1 MNKHLLGGALA
12 CAMTAM
18 TPAAAQAPAPAPVA
32 PQANPQGWQAR
43 GWGSTH
49 TRAEVAAHVRTMF
62 ERLDGNRDG
71 YVTKAEAEAA
81 KGGRGDRF
89 TRRFERRGGAR
100 DFGGRPADRGALFD
114 RMDANHDGYVS
125 RDEFARAPMREER
138 RIVFRDGR
146 GSDSRAAAPGGGG
159 MRGMRMGMGMGGL
172 RGRMFE
178 MADANRDGRVTLQEA
193 TNAALRHFDTADVN
207 RDGRLTPEERMQM
220 HQRMRAER
228 RRG

>member
-1 MNKHLLGGALA
+1 
-12 CAMTAM
+12 
-18 TPAAAQAPAPAPVA
+18 
-32 PQANPQGWQAR
+32 
-43 GWGSTH
+43 
-49 TRAEVAAHVRTMF
+49 
-62 ERLDGNRDG
+62 
-71 YVTKAEAEAA
+71 
-81 KGGRGDRF
+81 
-89 TRRFERRGGAR
+89 
-100 DFGGRPADRGALFD
+100 
-114 RMDANHDGYVS
+114 
-125 RDEFARAPMREER
+125 
-138 RIVFRDGR
+138 
-146 GSDSRAAAPGGGG
+146 